1 MLMFELGSNYVGKR
15 SPKLMDGPLFS
26 WRERGG
32 GGGGQDEKFSS
43 ANSFVLIYP
52 PLYFKSTFTKTF
64 FLTMSGDL
72 LKRGNIN
79 FFFRQKEKRK
89 RNRAVDD

>member
-1 MLMFELGSNYVGKR
+1 MSGSGHQNLWTDHYFPGG
-15 SPKLMDGPLFS
+15 SG
-26 WRERGG
+26 GG